1 MIGGNNMK
9 LFMTTILFSLF
20 TTIGVSAIAQD
31 SADLNL
37 NDQAGGT
44 ASSQKAPASADD
56 NWHFAISPYL
66 WFAGVL

>member
-1 MIGGNNMK
+1 MISHCKTYFLTFAGALVLALCGP
-9 LFMTTILFSLF
+9 
-20 TTIGVSAIAQD
+20 AIAQD